1 MRKNRGSVT
10 VEMVLLAPVL
20 VLFVT
25 FVVAAGRFNQAG
37 TTVRE
42 AADSAAR
49 EASLVSVGRIIP
61 TGVRRARAELR
72 RGARWCS
79 EGSADA
85 TLSQRNGTRIV
96 TVRVSCAVNRTGI
109 LSVMAGPVRVVA
121 ESSEVIDAFA
131 FR

>member
-1 MRKNRGSVT
+1 LRKNRGSVT

-61 TGVRRARAELR
+61 SGVRRARAELR

-109 LSVMAGPVRVVA
+109 LSVMAGPLRVVA

>member
-1 MRKNRGSVT
+1 MRQNRGSVT

-49 EASLVSVGRIIP
+49 EASLVSVGRIVP
-61 TGVRRARAELR
+61 TGLSRVRAQLL

-79 EGSADA
+79 EGSVDA
-85 TLSQRNGTRIV
+85 TLSQRHGTRIV

-109 LSVMAGPVRVVA
+109 LAIMPGPGHVAA

>member
-1 MRKNRGSVT
+1 
-10 VEMVLLAPVL
+10 MVLLAPVL

-61 TGVRRARAELR
+61 SGVRRARAELR

>member
-20 VLFVT
+20 ALFVT

>member
-1 MRKNRGSVT
+1 LRKNRGSVT

-61 TGVRRARAELR
+61 SGVRRARAELR